1 MIRLLFLLLLGLSG
15 QPEAA
20 DPLAEGRKVYNFRCY
35 FCHGYSGDSRTLA
48 ASFLQPPPRDF
59 TRADPATLSATAI
72 EGTLRNG
79 RPGTAMKSF
88 AGTISDDEIRAVAN
102 FVFDEFVR
110 RKAENTRYHT
120 PANGWPDHERYSA
133 AFPFA
138 RGEIPLTRGSEE
150 LSADQLAGRRL
161 YLDACVS
168 CHDRGAPVEEGLAWD
183 ARPLSYP
190 RNNFSLAD
198 PPRFDAIA
206 GASPY
211 AKHDRV
217 PRLTRLGA
225 NERKGQRLFQK
236 NCAFCHGADGSGKNW
251 IGQFLEPHPRNLRDP
266 AFMRDKTRE
275 QLAQA
280 ISEGLPG
287 TSMPTWKG
295 LLKESDI
302 RALVDYV
309 AKAFHPLPAWRQRT
323 G

>member
-1 MIRLLFLLLLGLSG
+1 MIKVLLLALLGLAY
-15 QPEAA
+15 QPVSA
-20 DPLAEGRKVYNFRCY
+20 DSLAEGRKVYNFRCY

-59 TRADPATLSATAI
+59 TRADPAELSVTAI
-72 EGTLRNG
+72 EDALRSG

-88 AGTISDDEIRAVAN
+88 TGIISEDELRAVAS
-102 FVFDEFVR
+102 FVHDEFVR

-120 PANGWPDHERYSA
+120 PANGWPRHERYLA
-133 AFPFA
+133 AYPFA
-138 RGEIPLTRGSEE
+138 RGEIPLTRRSEE
-150 LSADQLAGRRL
+150 LTADELAGRHL
-161 YLDACVS
+161 YLEACVS
-168 CHDRGAPVEEGLAWD
+168 CHDRGALAGEDLAWD

-190 RNNFSLAD
+190 RNNFSLAA

-206 GASPY
+206 SASPY
-211 AKHDRV
+211 AKHDRL
-217 PRLTRLGA
+217 PRLARLGA
-225 NERKGQRLFQK
+225 SERKGQRLFQQ

-275 QLAQA
+275 QLAHT

-287 TSMPTWKG
+287 TSMPTWKNVLG
-295 LLKESDI
+295 KADI

-309 AKAFHPLPAWRQRT
+309 ARAFHPLPAWRKRE